1 MRWLVLA
8 ALCVGCKGKK
18 QPPPKHDDARIVPA
32 DAAVA
37 DAVVDAAPPDA
48 PVMSTTIT
56 SDGVGP
62 ITADTNDA
70 DDIARL
76 MPGYAAKSEHHEA
89 EDYSYDEIVVTKNK
103 VQVLRAV
110 VQDKNLFK
118 VEVDDPTFATASGV
132 TVGTTVAE
140 LAAKIASIKCVYETY
155 DPEADAERV
164 DRSLRCDSEK
174 LPRVLFEIDYEKF
187 KGPEGTVSP
196 KTIAKR
202 KIVQI
207 VWLAGKE

>member
-8 ALCVGCKGKK
+8 ALCLGCGKGKK
-18 QPPPKHDDARIVPA
+18 QSSPKRDAAAVVPA

-37 DAVVDAAPPDA
+37 DASIDAAPDA
-48 PVMSTTIT
+48 PSMSTTIT

-62 ITADTNDA
+62 ITADTNDVE
-70 DDIARL
+70 DFERL
-76 MPGYAAKSEHHEA
+76 MPGYAANSEHHAA
-89 EDYSYDEIVVTKNK
+89 EDYSYDEIRVTKNK
-103 VQVLRAV
+103 VQILRAV
-110 VQDKNLFK
+110 VQDNTLFK
-118 VEVDDPTFATASGV
+118 IEVDDATFATASGV
-132 TVGTTVAE
+132 AVGTTVAD
-140 LAAKIASIKCVYETY
+140 LAAKIADIKCVYETY

-174 LPRVLFEIDYEKF
+174 LPRVLFEIDYENF
-187 KGPEGTVSP
+187 KGPEGKVGT

-202 KIVQI
+202 KVVQI